1 MQIMSIY
8 FSVDINILFLL
19 LGVCLKIIFSFLSI
33 EQEYKGAGSETSK
46 KINPSDRELSNTL
59 ITRNKQVEG
68 ESKHRFKDKIFHA
81 GT

>member
-1 MQIMSIY
+1 MSIY

-46 KINPSDRELSNTL
+46 K
-59 ITRNKQVEG
+59 NKPRWQRTEQHTDYK
-68 ESKHRFKDKIFHA
+68 E
-81 GT
+81 